1 MLDSE
6 NQQVAF
12 RSVSTY
18 LDRALGKTSLPADS
32 GRHVIA
38 RAVAVEVAIAIAKAK
53 LSKERDT
60 LIPNARAKAAE
71 LIERRAREL
80 ADGAEDTGRL
90 LPTDL
95 S

>member
-38 RAVAVEVAIAIAKAK
+38 RAVAVAIAKAE

-60 LIPNARAKAAE
+60 LIPNARAKVAE

-80 ADGAEDTGRL
+80 ADGAEGTGRL
-90 LPTDL
+90 LPKDL